1 MEGFVVGKGMEY
13 AAIPFGEELMIVYK
27 GQQLKVCKTEDAA
40 RKFIDNHKKGKS
52 EAKLPLDG

>member
-40 RKFIDNHKKGKS
+40 RNYINNHKKGKS
-52 EAKLPLDG
+52 QAKLPLDG

>member
-1 MEGFVVGKGMEY
+1 MEGFTVGKGMEY
-13 AAIPFGEELMIVYK
+13 AAIPFGDELMIIHK
-27 GQQLKVCKTEDAA
+27 GKQLKVCKTEDAA

>member
-27 GQQLKVCKTEDAA
+27 GQQLKVCKTEDDA
-40 RKFIDNHKKGKS
+40 RNYINNHKKGKS
-52 EAKLPLDG
+52 QAKLPLDG